1 MNKRVANLIESITYT
16 GYLWL
21 RRGLFEKHKIIV
33 ISMLC
38 FRMLIRDGQLE
49 NSEVEHLI
57 MGKNDPN
64 PGPMPDVLKNFIQ
77 ENIWASCKS
86 LELIPAFQSFCNS
99 LEVESL
105 QWRKWFNEEKA
116 EFADLPKTFKELSKF
131 HRLLLL
137 RAMRPDRL
145 SSALSAY
152 ICDTM
157 GDKYIEQ

>member
-1 MNKRVANLIESITYT
+1 MANLIESITYT